1 MAINLKKNNFKNRVT
16 ATAFLEWYFSE
27 RSDYERAGEL
37 MLDALMNGGSF
48 SITAY
53 ELFTSCGYIPQYI
66 CEEVP
71 VLNQLGHEYIEY
83 TPNEV
88 DFINR

>member
-1 MAINLKKNNFKNRVT
+1 MALNLKKNNFKNLVT

-53 ELFTSCGYIPQYI
+53 ELFKSCGYIPQYI
-66 CEEVP
+66 CEDVKDDCD
-71 VLNQLGHEYIEY
+71 YTIEY
-83 TPNEV
+83 TPEEV
-88 DFINR
+88 AFIDNL